1 MIVGV
6 IGDLGSSR
14 LGCFREVAVGHTLI
28 FAPSRCNIA
37 AGAGKGSEFYAHRDT
52 RGVQDAF
59 AIGFQCLMCCT
70 VRIEQCL
77 GFFSKGDGCS
87 RLPF

>member
-37 AGAGKGSEFYAHRDT
+37 AGAGKGGEVYAHWCT
-52 RGVQDAF
+52 RSIQKAF
-59 AIGFQCLMCCT
+59 TTSLDLLFQRVMSRA
-70 VRIEQCL
+70 VRV
-77 GFFSKGDGCS
+77 
-87 RLPF
+87 